1 MNPWLGDI
9 TRGYRCCSI
18 FCDTIQDPTSASHVL
33 PKHTTRGD
41 SWSGIIAI
49 VSGRPTRRQIACTS
63 DAILRPE
70 VFGLEIL
77 ELSATE
83 HLNETT
89 VSLFSKPPAPFTV
102 SYCGVTVTYTHPGW
116 NDTVNVLIW
125 LPLENWNG

>member
-1 MNPWLGDI
+1 MYFQNILLAATAGLA
-9 TRGYRCCSI
+9 CS
-18 FCDTIQDPTSASHVL
+18 PL
-33 PKHTTRGD
+33 
-41 SWSGIIAI
+41 
-49 VSGRPTRRQIACTS
+49 VSGRPAKRQTACTP
-63 DAILRPE
+63 DAIARPK

-77 ELSATE
+77 ELSAAE

-89 VSLFSKPPAPFTV
+89 LSLFSKPPASLTV

>member
-1 MNPWLGDI
+1 MVFSVTPFKIRHQQAMYFQNILLAATAGLAFSPL
-9 TRGYRCCSI
+9 
-18 FCDTIQDPTSASHVL
+18 
-33 PKHTTRGD
+33 
-41 SWSGIIAI
+41 
-49 VSGRPTRRQIACTS
+49 VSGRPTKRQIACTS
-63 DAILRPE
+63 DAIPRPE

-77 ELSATE
+77 ELSAAE

-89 VSLFSKPPAPFTV
+89 VSLFSKPQAPFTV